1 MTDSEILEGVLEE
14 FKKLAAIPRP
24 SGHIEK
30 VSLFLKDYFAEMGFN
45 AVQDEVK
52 NVIVDAPPA
61 AGFENAPLIVLQGH
75 MDMVAVA
82 ADGVPF
88 NPTKDPI
95 HLMRDD
101 KYLKAAGTS
110 LGADDGMGVAAIMFL
125 AKNMKTRGALRFI
138 FTVDEETGMT
148 GASFLDEKYLKDAKY
163 LINCDSEVFD
173 EITVGCAGNVTMDF
187 EKEINRIPIAKK
199 NIVEISLTGLLGGHS
214 GERIGDNRANAIK
227 SLAKACGEIDG
238 QSEIELI
245 EINGGN
251 ARNAIP
257 SFAKCVIAT
266 DMEPDMLNIVLMNEG
281 RSLYSMYDEEG
292 ATFSVKEVATDK
304 KAIARGDAMR
314 ILQFIN
320 LVHSGIYAVD
330 QNGNVETSANL
341 GMIRTEENQVKISVL
356 PRSSR
361 DKKLDLFISKGK
373 DLAEL
378 TGFKAA
384 FSDKTPC
391 WSYSESVPLA
401 EAMKEIFEKTTGR
414 KMRIKE
420 THAGLECGYFKKKNP
435 NLEIVSVGTT
445 NEEIH
450 SPRERLV
457 LATVAPMVRMIEE
470 TILDISKKT
479 CC

>member
-1 MTDSEILEGVLEE
+1 MTDKEILEGVLDE

-30 VSLFLKDYFAEMGFN
+30 ISQFLKDYFSEMGFKVFIDD
-45 AVQDEVK
+45 VQ

-61 AGFENAPLIVLQGH
+61 AGFENAPLIVLQSH

-95 HLMRDD
+95 RLMRDE

-110 LGADDGMGVAAIMFL
+110 LGADDGMGVATIMFL
-125 AKNMKTRGALRFI
+125 AKNMKARGALRFI
-138 FTVDEETGMT
+138 FTVDEEIGMT

-173 EITVGCAGNVTMDF
+173 ELTVGCAGNVTMDF
-187 EKEINRIPIAKK
+187 EKEINRVPVTKK
-199 NIVEISLTGLLGGHS
+199 NVVEINLTGLLGGHS
-214 GERIGDNRANAIK
+214 GERIGDNRGNAITA
-227 SLAKACGEIDG
+227 LAKACREIDA

-257 SFAKCVIAT
+257 SFATCVIAT
-266 DMEPDMLNIVLMNEG
+266 DMEPDMLNITLMNEG

-292 ATFSVKEVATDK
+292 ATFSVKEVATGK

-320 LVHSGIYAVD
+320 LVHSGTYAVH
-330 QNGNVETSANL
+330 QNGEVETSANL
-341 GMIRTEENQVKISVL
+341 GIIRTEETKIKISVL

-361 DKKLDLFISKGK
+361 DKKLDLFISQGK

-384 FSDKTPC
+384 FSDKTPS

-401 EAMKEIFEKTTGR
+401 EKMKEIFEHITGK

-435 NLEIVSVGTT
+435 NLEIVSIGTT

-457 LATVAPMVRMIEE
+457 LATVAPIVRMIEE
-470 TILDISKKT
+470 TILEISKN
-479 CC
+479 

>member
-1 MTDSEILEGVLEE
+1 MTDEEILEGVLDE

-30 VSLFLKDYFAEMGFN
+30 ISQFLKNYFSEMGFKVFIDD
-45 AVQDEVK
+45 VQ

-61 AGFENAPLIVLQGH
+61 AGFENAPLIVLQSH

-95 HLMRDD
+95 RLMRDE

-110 LGADDGMGVAAIMFL
+110 LGADDGMGVATIMFL
-125 AKNMKTRGALRFI
+125 AKNMKARGALRFI
-138 FTVDEETGMT
+138 FTVDEEIGMT

-173 EITVGCAGNVTMDF
+173 ELTVGCAGNVTMDF
-187 EKEINRIPIAKK
+187 EKEINRVPVTKK
-199 NIVEISLTGLLGGHS
+199 NVVEINLTGLLGGHS
-214 GERIGDNRANAIK
+214 GERIGDNRGNAITA
-227 SLAKACGEIDG
+227 LAKACREIDA

-257 SFAKCVIAT
+257 SFATCVIAT
-266 DMEPDMLNIVLMNEG
+266 DMEPDMLNITLMNEG

-292 ATFSVKEVATDK
+292 ATFSVKEVATGK

-320 LVHSGIYAVD
+320 LVHSGTYAVH
-330 QNGNVETSANL
+330 QNGEVETSANL
-341 GMIRTEENQVKISVL
+341 GIIRTEETKIKISVL

-361 DKKLDLFISKGK
+361 DKKLDLFISQGK

-384 FSDKTPC
+384 FSDKTPS

-401 EAMKEIFEKTTGR
+401 EKMKEIFEHITGK

-435 NLEIVSVGTT
+435 NLEIVSIGTT

-457 LATVAPMVRMIEE
+457 LATVAPIVRMIEE
-470 TILDISKKT
+470 TILEISKN
-479 CC
+479 

>member
-1 MTDSEILEGVLEE
+1 MTDKEILEGVLDE

-30 VSLFLKDYFAEMGFN
+30 ISQFLKDYFSEMGFKVFIDD
-45 AVQDEVK
+45 VQ

-61 AGFENAPLIVLQGH
+61 AGFENAPLIVLQSH

-88 NPTKDPI
+88 NPTNDPI
-95 HLMRDD
+95 RLMRDE

-110 LGADDGMGVAAIMFL
+110 LGADDGMGVATIMFL
-125 AKNMKTRGALRFI
+125 AKNMKARGALRFI
-138 FTVDEETGMT
+138 FTVDEEIGMT

-173 EITVGCAGNVTMDF
+173 ELTVGCAGNVTMDF
-187 EKEINRIPIAKK
+187 EKEINRVPVTKK
-199 NIVEISLTGLLGGHS
+199 NVVEINLTGLLGGHS
-214 GERIGDNRANAIK
+214 GERIGDNRGNAITA
-227 SLAKACGEIDG
+227 LAKACREIDA

-257 SFAKCVIAT
+257 SFATCVIAT
-266 DMEPDMLNIVLMNEG
+266 DMEPDMLNITLMNEG

-292 ATFSVKEVATDK
+292 ATFSVKEVATGK

-320 LVHSGIYAVD
+320 LVHSGTYAVH
-330 QNGNVETSANL
+330 QNGEVETSANL
-341 GMIRTEENQVKISVL
+341 GIIRTEETKIKISVL

-361 DKKLDLFISKGK
+361 DKKLDLFISQGK

-384 FSDKTPC
+384 FSDKTPS

-401 EAMKEIFEKTTGR
+401 EKMKEIFEHITGK

-435 NLEIVSVGTT
+435 NLEIVSIGTT

-457 LATVAPMVRMIEE
+457 LATVAPIVRMIEE
-470 TILDISKKT
+470 TILEISKN
-479 CC
+479 

>member
-1 MTDSEILEGVLEE
+1 MTDKEILEGVLDE

-30 VSLFLKDYFAEMGFN
+30 ISQFLKNYFSEMGFKVFIDD
-45 AVQDEVK
+45 VQ

-61 AGFENAPLIVLQGH
+61 AGFENAPLIVLQSH

-95 HLMRDD
+95 RLMRDE

-110 LGADDGMGVAAIMFL
+110 LGADDGMGVATIMFL
-125 AKNMKTRGALRFI
+125 AKNMKARGALRFI
-138 FTVDEETGMT
+138 FTVDEEIGMT
-148 GASFLDEKYLKDAKY
+148 GASFLDEKYLKGAKY

-173 EITVGCAGNVTMDF
+173 ELTVGCAGNVTMDF
-187 EKEINRIPIAKK
+187 EKEINRVPVTKK
-199 NIVEISLTGLLGGHS
+199 NVVEINLTGLLGGHS
-214 GERIGDNRANAIK
+214 GERIGDNRGNAITA
-227 SLAKACGEIDG
+227 LAKACREIDA

-257 SFAKCVIAT
+257 SFATCVIAT
-266 DMEPDMLNIVLMNEG
+266 DMELDTLNITLMNEG

-292 ATFSVKEVATDK
+292 ATFSVKEVATGK

-320 LVHSGIYAVD
+320 LVHSGTYAVH
-330 QNGNVETSANL
+330 QNGEVETSANL
-341 GMIRTEENQVKISVL
+341 GIIRTEETKIKISVL

-361 DKKLDLFISKGK
+361 DKKLDLFISQGK

-384 FSDKTPC
+384 FSDKTPS

-401 EAMKEIFEKTTGR
+401 EKMKEIFEHITGK

-435 NLEIVSVGTT
+435 HLEIVSVGTT

-457 LATVAPMVRMIEE
+457 LATVAPIVRMIEE
-470 TILDISKKT
+470 TILEISKN
-479 CC
+479 